1 MVYPVLQIN
10 QDDLT
15 STIII
20 TETQYDNELTL
31 SRTAE
36 DTPTLFLALLEMFM
50 CQYDSGYEDGYMDAI
65 VDQDEQDEEYDIM

>member
-10 QDDLT
+10 QNDST

-50 CQYDSGYEDGYMDAI
+50 CQYDNGYEDGYMAAVD
-65 VDQDEQDEEYDIM
+65 DQDEQDEEYDIM

>member
-20 TETQYDNELTL
+20 TETQYDNELIL
-31 SRTAE
+31 GEAE

-50 CQYDSGYEDGYMDAI
+50 CQYDSGYEDGYMSAI
-65 VDQDEQDEEYDIM
+65 DDQDEQDEEYDIM

>member
-20 TETQYDNELTL
+20 TETQSNEELILGEADN
-31 SRTAE
+31 
-36 DTPTLFLALLEMFM
+36 TPTLFLTLLEMFM
-50 CQYDSGYEDGYMDAI
+50 CQYNSGYEDGYMDAI
-65 VDQDEQDEEYDIM
+65 VDQDEQDEEYDIT

>member
-20 TETQYDNELTL
+20 TETQSNNELIL
-31 SRTAE
+31 GEAE
-36 DTPTLFLALLEMFM
+36 DTPTLFLGLLEMFM

-65 VDQDEQDEEYDIM
+65 DDQDEQDEEYDIM

>member
-20 TETQYDNELTL
+20 TETQYDNELIL
-31 SRTAE
+31 GEAD

-50 CQYDSGYEDGYMDAI
+50 CQYDSGYEDGYMSAI
-65 VDQDEQDEEYDIM
+65 DDQDEQDEEYDIM

>member
-1 MVYPVLQIN
+1 MVYPILQIN

-20 TETQYDNELTL
+20 TETQSNEELIL
-31 SRTAE
+31 GEAG

-50 CQYDSGYEDGYMDAI
+50 CQYDSGYEDGYMSAI
-65 VDQDEQDEEYDIM
+65 DDQDEQDEDDIM

>member
-20 TETQYDNELTL
+20 TETQSNEELIL
-31 SRTAE
+31 DEAE
-36 DTPTLFLALLEMFM
+36 DMPTLFLALLEMFM
-50 CQYDSGYEDGYMDAI
+50 CQYDSGYENGYMDA
-65 VDQDEQDEEYDIM
+65 VDDQDEQDEEYDIM

>member
-20 TETQYDNELTL
+20 TETQYDNELIL
-31 SRTAE
+31 GEAD

-50 CQYDSGYEDGYMDAI
+50 CQYNSGYEDGYMDAI

>member
-31 SRTAE
+31 SKTAD

-50 CQYDSGYEDGYMDAI
+50 CQYDSGYEDGYMAAI
-65 VDQDEQDEEYDIM
+65 DDQDEQDEEYDIM

>member
-1 MVYPVLQIN
+1 MVYPVLKIN

-20 TETQYDNELTL
+20 TETQSNEELIL
-31 SRTAE
+31 DEAD

-50 CQYDSGYEDGYMDAI
+50 CQYDSGYEDGYMSAI
-65 VDQDEQDEEYDIM
+65 DDQDEQDEEYDIM

>member
-10 QDDLT
+10 QDNLT

-20 TETQYDNELTL
+20 TETQYDNELIL
-31 SRTAE
+31 GEAE

-50 CQYDSGYEDGYMDAI
+50 CQYDSGYEDGYMSAI
-65 VDQDEQDEEYDIM
+65 DDQDEQDEEYDIM

>member
-20 TETQYDNELTL
+20 TETQSNEELIL
-31 SRTAE
+31 GEAE
-36 DTPTLFLALLEMFM
+36 DMPTLFLALLEMFM
-50 CQYDSGYEDGYMDAI
+50 CQYDSGYEDGYMDA
-65 VDQDEQDEEYDIM
+65 VDDQDEQDEEYDII

>member
-1 MVYPVLQIN
+1 MVYPVLKIN

-36 DTPTLFLALLEMFM
+36 DMPTLFLALLEMFM
-50 CQYDSGYEDGYMDAI
+50 CQYDSGYENGYMDA
-65 VDQDEQDEEYDIM
+65 VDDQDEQDEEYDII

>member
-20 TETQYDNELTL
+20 TETQYDNELIL
-31 SRTAE
+31 GEA
-36 DTPTLFLALLEMFM
+36 DDMPTLFLALLEMFM
-50 CQYDSGYEDGYMDAI
+50 CQYNSGYEDGYMDAI

>member
-20 TETQYDNELTL
+20 TETQYDNELIL
-31 SRTAE
+31 GEAD

-50 CQYDSGYEDGYMDAI
+50 CQYDSGYEDGYMSAI
-65 VDQDEQDEEYDIM
+65 DDQDEQDEEYDIT

>member
-20 TETQYDNELTL
+20 TETQYDNELIL
-31 SRTAE
+31 GEAD

-50 CQYDSGYEDGYMDAI
+50 CQYDSGYEDGYMSAI
-65 VDQDEQDEEYDIM
+65 DDQDEQDKDDIM

>member
-20 TETQYDNELTL
+20 TETQYDNELIL
-31 SRTAE
+31 GEAE

-50 CQYDSGYEDGYMDAI
+50 CQYDSGYEDGYMASID
-65 VDQDEQDEEYDIM
+65 DQDEQDEEYDIM

>member
-20 TETQYDNELTL
+20 TETQSNNELIL
-31 SRTAE
+31 GEAD

-50 CQYDSGYEDGYMDAI
+50 CQYDSGYEDGYMSAI
-65 VDQDEQDEEYDIM
+65 DDQDEQDEEYDIM

>member
-20 TETQYDNELTL
+20 TETQYDNELIL
-31 SRTAE
+31 GEAE

-50 CQYDSGYEDGYMDAI
+50 CQYDSGYEDGYMSDI
-65 VDQDEQDEEYDIM
+65 DDQDEQDEDDIM

>member
-20 TETQYDNELTL
+20 TETQSNDELIL
-31 SRTAE
+31 GEAE

-65 VDQDEQDEEYDIM
+65 DDQDEQDEDDIM

>member
-20 TETQYDNELTL
+20 TETQYDNELIL
-31 SRTAE
+31 GEAD

-65 VDQDEQDEEYDIM
+65 TDQDEQDEEYDIM

>member
-20 TETQYDNELTL
+20 TETQSNEELIL
-31 SRTAE
+31 DEAE
-36 DTPTLFLALLEMFM
+36 DMPTLFLGLLEMFM
-50 CQYDSGYEDGYMDAI
+50 CQYDSGYEDGYMDA
-65 VDQDEQDEEYDIM
+65 VDDQDEQDEEYDII

>member
-20 TETQYDNELTL
+20 TETQSNEEFILGE
-31 SRTAE
+31 AD
-36 DTPTLFLALLEMFM
+36 DTPVLFLALMEMFI
-50 CQYDSGYEDGYMDAI
+50 CQYDSGYEDGYMDA
-65 VDQDEQDEEYDIM
+65 VDDQDEQDEEYDIM

>member
-1 MVYPVLQIN
+1 MVYPILQIN

-20 TETQYDNELTL
+20 TETQYDNELIL
-31 SRTAE
+31 GEAD

-50 CQYDSGYEDGYMDAI
+50 CQYDSGYEDGYMSAI
-65 VDQDEQDEEYDIM
+65 DDQDEQDEEYDIM